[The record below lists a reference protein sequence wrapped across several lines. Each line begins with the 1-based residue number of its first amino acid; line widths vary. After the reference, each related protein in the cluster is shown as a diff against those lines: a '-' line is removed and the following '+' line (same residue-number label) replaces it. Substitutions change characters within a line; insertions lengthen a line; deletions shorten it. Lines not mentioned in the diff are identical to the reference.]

1 MFLKLWST
9 RLNQSIYKPCGFRS
23 FRPLRKRSMSMPS
36 VLRSSTPASPKT
48 YFPAKDI
55 RFTSVRETDAKL
67 GHSGQYR
74 ARTAAWFRLN
84 TYLGLGLRF
93 GKKLS

>member
-36 VLRSSTPASPKT
+36 VLRSSTPACPKHISPRKI
-48 YFPAKDI
+48 YVSRPFARQMRNWAI
-55 RFTSVRETDAKL
+55 RD
-67 GHSGQYR
+67 
-74 ARTAAWFRLN
+74 N
-84 TYLGLGLRF
+84 TGLERQPGF
-93 GKKLS
+93 A